1 MPTATLYM
9 ARVMASLQAEHDR
22 LVTEIRDALYR
33 YHVLDDP
40 VLSDADYDRLYQQL
54 IALEAAHPEL
64 VTPQSPTQQVAPPPS
79 TAFAP
84 VTHRQAMFS
93 LDNAFHHD
101 DIAAFFLRVARLLDR
116 TDADDVTVV
125 CERKIDGVA
134 VNLTYIDGVLA
145 TAATRGNGISGEDI
159 TAQVR
164 TITDVP
170 YRLHTDTP
178 PAYLDVRGEVYYP
191 LDAFQ
196 QMNETRIEAG
206 EPVFKNPRNAAAGA
220 LRQKD
225 PAITASRPL
234 ALWCHGVGYT
244 TDMTHTTH
252 AQLLTWLAALGLPVE
267 PGFAVTTGV
276 SDTLTYIDH
285 TTKHRHEVGYEIDGV
300 VIKLDQIAERDVL
313 GFTARA
319 PRWAIAYKMA
329 PVEEHTQLKSIEIN
343 VGRTGKV
350 TPFAVLEPV
359 HVAGTTIST
368 TTLHNELQIHL
379 KDVRV
384 GDTVIVRRAGDVIPE
399 VVGPVLA
406 KRPVGTEP
414 FVMPANCPF
423 CGGPLTRADG
433 EAHHYCLNVACPNRL
448 LSSVTHLAAR
458 GALDIE
464 GLGDETVK
472 LLIDAGL
479 ITNMADV
486 FRLPEHAATL
496 QTFPGFGAK
505 RIARL
510 FAGIETARNAGF
522 ERVIVGLNI
531 RHVGPT
537 VAKTLAKTF
546 GHVQALVDQDIDT
559 LAQIDGIGPAIA
571 TEIVTHFALEANRQ
585 LIDEL
590 MALDVCLEST
600 SQVKPADEQDLK
612 GEVIVITGTLTNFV
626 RSDLAALLE
635 ARGAKI
641 AGSVSKNTTMLIAG
655 ENAGSK
661 YDKARELNVAIVTED
676 DLNDLVRQT

>member
-1 MPTATLYM
+1 M
-9 ARVMASLQAEHDR
+9 ADITHTYDQLVAE
-22 LVTEIRDALYR
+22 LRDALYR

-40 VLSDADYDRLYQQL
+40 VLSDAEYDRMYRELV
-54 IALEAAHPEL
+54 ALEEAHPHL
-64 VTPQSPTQQVAPPPS
+64 ITAHSPTRQVAPAPS
-79 TAFAP
+79 VAFAP
-84 VTHRQAMFS
+84 VTHRQTMLS

-101 DIAAFFLRVARLLDR
+101 DISAFFLRIARLLNR
-116 TDADDVTVV
+116 SDADDITVV

-134 VNLTYIDGVLA
+134 VNLTYEDGVLV
-145 TAATRGNGISGEDI
+145 TAATRGNGVTGEDI

-164 TITDVP
+164 TIDGVP
-170 YRLHTDTP
+170 YRLATDTP
-178 PAYLDVRGEVYYP
+178 PAYLEVRGEVYYP
-191 LDAFQ
+191 LAAFNE
-196 QMNETRIEAG
+196 MNERRIEAG
-206 EPVFKNPRNAAAGA
+206 EAVFKNPRNAAAGA

-225 PAITASRPL
+225 PAVTATRPL
-234 ALWCHGVGYT
+234 AVWCHGVGYT
-244 TDMTHTTH
+244 TDVTHGTH
-252 AQLLTWLAALGLPVE
+252 AELLLWLKSLGLPVE

-276 SDTLTYIDH
+276 TDTLGYIE
-285 TTKHRHEVGYEIDGV
+285 TATKYRHEVGYEIDGV
-300 VIKLDQIAERDVL
+300 VIKLDDVKERDAL

-319 PRWAIAYKMA
+319 PRWAIAYKMP
-329 PVEEHTQLKSIEIN
+329 PVEEHTRLNAIEIN

-384 GDTVIVRRAGDVIPE
+384 ADTVIVRRAGDVIPE

-406 KRPVGTEP
+406 KRPADAQP

-423 CGGPLTRADG
+423 CDGPLIRLEG
-433 EAHHYCLNVACPNRL
+433 EAHHYCVNVACPNRL
-448 LSSVTHLAAR
+448 LSSVTHMASR

-472 LLIDAGL
+472 LFIDAGL

-486 FRLPEHAATL
+486 FRLPNHAATL
-496 QTFPGFGAK
+496 NTFPGFGAK

-510 FAGIETARNAGF
+510 FAGIDAAKNAGF
-522 ERVIVGLNI
+522 ERVVVGLNI

-546 GHVQALVDQDIDT
+546 LDVAALADATSDT

-571 TEIVTHFALEANRQ
+571 TEIVTRFASPDNRQ
-585 LIDEL
+585 LVDEL
-590 MALDVCLEST
+590 AELGVLLAST
-600 SQVKPADEQDLK
+600 SRTLPADQQDFS
-612 GEVIVITGTLTNFV
+612 GEVIVITGALQNYV
-626 RSDLAALLE
+626 RSELAELLE
-635 ARGAKI
+635 ARGAKVS
-641 AGSVSKNTTMLIAG
+641 GSVSKNTTMLIAG

-661 YDKARELNVAIVTED
+661 YDEARELGVRIVTEET
-676 DLNDLVRQT
+676 LITLL

>member
-1 MPTATLYM
+1 M
-9 ARVMASLQAEHDR
+9 AYVMTDPKAVHDQ
-22 LVTEIRDALYR
+22 LVVQIKDALYR

-40 VLSDADYDRLYQQL
+40 VLSDAEYDRLYQQL
-54 IALEAAHPEL
+54 IALEQAHPQL
-64 VTPQSPTQQVAPPPS
+64 VTAHSPSQQVAPPPS
-79 TAFAP
+79 SAFAP
-84 VTHRQAMFS
+84 VTHRQAMLS

-101 DIAAFFLRVARLLDR
+101 DIQAFFDRVARLLNR
-116 TDADDVTVV
+116 ADVDDLPVV

-134 VNLTYIDGVLA
+134 VTLTYLDGVLV
-145 TAATRGNGISGEDI
+145 TAATRGNGVTGEDI

-164 TITDVP
+164 TITGVP
-170 YRLHTDTP
+170 YRLTTDTP
-178 PAYLDVRGEVYYP
+178 PAYLEVRAEVYYP
-191 LDAFQ
+191 LDAFNE
-196 QMNETRIEAG
+196 MNEHRIDAG

-225 PAITASRPL
+225 PAVTATRPL

-244 TDMTHTTH
+244 TNLSYRTHG
-252 AQLLTWLAALGLPVE
+252 QLLDWLGRLGLPVE
-267 PGFAVTTGV
+267 PGFAITAGV
-276 SDTLTYIDH
+276 PNTLAYITD
-285 TTKHRHEVGYEIDGV
+285 TTKNRHAVGYEIDGV
-300 VIKLDQIAERDVL
+300 VIKLDDVKERDAL

-319 PRWAIAYKMA
+319 PRWAIAYKMP
-329 PVEEHTQLKSIEIN
+329 PVEEHTVLRAIEIT

-368 TTLHNELQIHL
+368 TTLHNEVQIHL

-406 KRPVGTEP
+406 KRPPNTQP
-414 FVMPANCPF
+414 FRMPPACPF
-423 CGGPLTRADG
+423 CNGPLLRGQG
-433 EAHHYCLNVACPNRL
+433 EAHHYCVNLACPNRL
-448 LSSVTHLAAR
+448 LSSVTHLASR

-472 LLIDAGL
+472 AFIDAGL
-479 ITNMADV
+479 ISNMADV
-486 FRLPEHAATL
+486 FRLPEHVHTL
-496 QTFPGFGAK
+496 RTFAGFGEK

-510 FAGIETARNAGF
+510 FAGIEAAKNAGF

-537 VAKTLAKTF
+537 VAKTLAKSFADLTLL
-546 GHVQALVDQDIDT
+546 ADASPKT
-559 LAQIDGIGPAIA
+559 LAQIDGIGPVIA
-571 TEIVTHFALEANRQ
+571 AEIVTHFALACNRQ
-585 LIDEL
+585 LLDEL
-590 MALDVCLEST
+590 AACDVTLQST
-600 SQVKPADEQDLK
+600 QQVLPAKNQDFA
-612 GEVIVITGTLTNFV
+612 GETVVITGTLANFV

-635 ARGAKI
+635 TRGAKI

-661 YDKARELNVAIVTED
+661 YDKALALNVRVVSEAELTT
-676 DLNDLVRQT
+676 LL